1 MALNVKKQSWKD
13 RWKRAKPRPQSF
25 LTSVLGEQVGDGKS
39 NPYANYLSRSVLL
52 EETQPPKNLR
62 ATINL
67 IITMIATF
75 VVWASVTKLDERAV
89 APGEILPINFVQP
102 VQHLEGGIVGQ
113 ILVKEGDLVEMGQPL
128 ILLDET
134 APMAEYD
141 SLSARNTA
149 LKLQVERLRAFA
161 LGRPASFGTVPSRYN
176 QFLSDQQQILAAQ
189 IATREAQISVINA
202 QISEQREEI
211 ERLGISEG
219 MLAEEVALMQEE
231 VNIREQLIAQGL
243 TTKIVYLSAQRD
255 LTQARGSLADVR
267 TQVIRAEAGIREA
280 SRRILELEERLRND
294 AFIEMGRVTSEQ
306 AQVEAELA
314 RLEDRVAR
322 TSISAPVSGRVK
334 GLVIRPAGGVIAPGE
349 VLMEIVPTEQELVAE
364 VRISPRDIGHIEP
377 GEAVLVK
384 IETFNYARFG
394 GIDGTLLHISASSF
408 RDAEGNPFFK
418 GRVLLS
424 KNYVGGDPRSNQI
437 APGMTLIAD
446 IKTGEKTLM
455 AYLMRPVYNT
465 LQDSFG
471 ER

>member
-1 MALNVKKQSWKD
+1 MALKLKKPSWTT
-13 RWKRAKPRPQSF
+13 RLKRETPRKQSF
-25 LTSVLGEQVGDGKS
+25 LSSVLGEDVGDGKV

-67 IITMIATF
+67 IISMVAAF
-75 VVWASVTKLDERAV
+75 VVWASVTQLDERAV

-102 VQHLEGGIVGQ
+102 VQHLEGGIIGQ
-113 ILVKEGDLVEMGQPL
+113 ILVQEGDLVEMGQPL

-134 APMAEYD
+134 APMAEFD
-141 SLSARNTA
+141 SLSARNIA
-149 LKLQVERLRAFA
+149 LKLQIERLRAFA
-161 LGRPASFGTVPSRYN
+161 LGRPAVFEDVPNRYN
-176 QFLSDQQQILAAQ
+176 LFVSDQQQILAAQ

-211 ERLGISEG
+211 ERLAISET
-219 MLAEEVALMQEE
+219 MLGEEVSLMQEE

-255 LTQARGSLADVR
+255 LTQARGSLSDVR

-294 AFIEMGRVTSEQ
+294 AFNEMGRVATEQ

-314 RLEDRVAR
+314 RLQDRVAR
-322 TSISAPVSGRVK
+322 TSIAAPVSGRVK
-334 GLVIRPAGGVIAPGE
+334 GLVIRPDGGVIAPGE
-349 VLMEIVPTEQELVAE
+349 ILMEIVPTEQELVAE
-364 VRISPRDIGHIEP
+364 VRISPRDIGHIEV

-394 GIDGTLLHISASSF
+394 GIDGTLSRISASSF

-418 GRVLLS
+418 GRVVLS
-424 KNYVGGDPRSNQI
+424 KNFVGTDPRSNQI